1 LTSLSGERALLRI
14 PCGDRAAVS
23 GEIDVLRTVSA
34 DTPTTEASFRELYDR
49 HRREVFGFLV
59 RLLRDEALAEDVL
72 QETFLRVYR
81 ALDQYDPERSF
92 RAWVFQIARNAAL
105 DALRLARKEE
115 KLREASAR
123 RQDGAAPDVVPEVS
137 RREDAA
143 RTRGAL
149 DELPPDARAL
159 LLQRHGLGMSIA
171 ELSESWSVTERTVMN
186 RLKGAV
192 LLLAKALLERGAGP
206 APEIGGA
213 E

>member
-1 LTSLSGERALLRI
+1 M
-14 PCGDRAAVS
+14 
-23 GEIDVLRTVSA
+23 LRTVSA
-34 DTPTTEASFRELYDR
+34 ETPTTEASFRELYDR

-92 RAWVFQIARNAAL
+92 RAWIFQIARNAAV
-105 DALRLARKEE
+105 DALRLARKED

-123 RQDGAAPDVVPEVS
+123 HQDGASPDVVPEVS
-137 RREDAA
+137 RREDAE

-149 DELPPDARAL
+149 DDLPPDARAL

-192 LLLAKALLERGAGP
+192 LLLARALVDRGRS
-206 APEIGGA
+206 PEPETGGA
-213 E
+213 Q